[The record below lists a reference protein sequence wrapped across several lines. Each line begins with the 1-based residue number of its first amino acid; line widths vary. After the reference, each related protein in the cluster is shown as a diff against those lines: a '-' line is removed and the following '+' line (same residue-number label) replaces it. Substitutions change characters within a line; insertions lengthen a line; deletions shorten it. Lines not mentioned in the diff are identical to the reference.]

1 MTSVRRRSVRALLQ
15 QVPIRVGYI
24 IAINLLL
31 ASVLVAQVTGYLD
44 RKDERS
50 RFRQQV
56 TELSNELDCRSRI
69 GSDVAL
75 AQADLV
81 VATGRGLVAL
91 VADDDAGL
99 RLQARRVDAA
109 SAALEKAKRIR
120 ARAEDTCSTVN

>member
-15 QVPIRVGYI
+15 RVPIRVGYI